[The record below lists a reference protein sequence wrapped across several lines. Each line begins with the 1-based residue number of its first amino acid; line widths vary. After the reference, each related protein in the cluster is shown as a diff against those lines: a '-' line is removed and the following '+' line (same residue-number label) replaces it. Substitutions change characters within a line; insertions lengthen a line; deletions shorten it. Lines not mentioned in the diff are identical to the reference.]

1 MWHSAREPAQEQNR
15 SATECHIISSPT
27 ATGETSSV
35 LCPDAMAFP
44 FGVFH
49 FAEGQ
54 GSRFRLKINLG
65 MDIGRI

>member
-1 MWHSAREPAQEQNR
+1 
-15 SATECHIISSPT
+15 
-27 ATGETSSV
+27 
-35 LCPDAMAFP
+35 MAFP
-44 FGVFH
+44 FGVFY